1 MGLLS
6 GVLLLPLAPV
16 RGVMWVSDRL
26 VDAAEQELYDPGVIR
41 AQLAELNRSL
51 DDGEIDLPQFE
62 REEERLLDLLDRKLP
77 APARRT
83 GGTPAHGTPI
93 DGTPEGPPMNETEE
107 PARTAPR
114 TGGTQ

>member
-62 REEERLLDLLDRKLP
+62 REEERLLDLLDRRTP
-77 APARRT
+77 APHRRIDPTPGGSPMDDTAEAARTAPGT
-83 GGTPAHGTPI
+83 GGTP
-93 DGTPEGPPMNETEE
+93 
-107 PARTAPR
+107 
-114 TGGTQ
+114 